1 MVTRVLVV
9 EDDAFVRLTLEATLA
24 GGGLDVVAVGRSD
37 EALRA
42 VRAATAPFDVAL
54 LDLHLGD
61 GPTGLDLAHVLR
73 RAQPELGVVMLTS
86 LADPRLVG
94 EGAPG
99 LPPGTRYVEKASV
112 GSVEL
117 LLDVVRGAAD
127 PSSGPSGTVTTSR
140 ARTGPGRDVTALT
153 DTQIETLR
161 LVADGLTNAEIA
173 ARRSVSERSVEMTV
187 RRIASIL
194 GLARDAT
201 RNQRVHMARVYFR
214 SLGGPSDAR

>member
-9 EDDAFVRLTLEATLA
+9 EDDAFVRMTLEATLV
-24 GGGLDVVAVGRSD
+24 GRGLDVAAVGRAD
-37 EALRA
+37 EALRL
-42 VRAATAPFDVAL
+42 VRGATTPFDVAL

-61 GPTGLDLAHVLR
+61 GPTGLDLAHALR
-73 RAQPELGVVMLTS
+73 RVRPALGLVLLTS

-99 LPPGTRYVEKASV
+99 LPPGTRYLEKASV
-112 GSVEL
+112 GSLEL
-117 LLDVVRGAAD
+117 LLDAIRGAVD
-127 PSSGPSGTVTTSR
+127 PQDVPSDDVTTSR
-140 ARTGPGRDVTALT
+140 ARTGPGRGVTALT
-153 DTQIETLR
+153 DAQIETLR

-173 ARRSVSERSVEMTV
+173 ARRSISERSVEMMV
-187 RRIASIL
+187 RRIAGIL

-214 SLGGPSDAR
+214 SLGGTPDAD